1 MNRLLVHPHFNS
13 SGRINSVRV
22 LVSGKRVRMEASEN
36 VPDPAARD
44 GLDYAAALP
53 HPERHLQVLAAPDVH
68 GLIVG
73 AGGPE
78 ILSPDA
84 EQTARHHRRAVR
96 PRTVLS
102 HLDEDDKV
110 EFSYCFAIFF

>member
-1 MNRLLVHPHFNS
+1 M
-13 SGRINSVRV
+13 
-22 LVSGKRVRMEASEN
+22 A
-36 VPDPAARD
+36 DPAAGTD
-44 GLDYAAALP
+44 LHAASALP
-53 HPERHLQVLAAPDVH
+53 HPEGHLQVLAAPDVH

-110 EFSYCFAIFF
+110 EFSYCFAIFFNLLNLFISIFRSKIVHLAVK